1 MKKILNDN
9 SKTGGLLIMSVC
21 IFECFQ
27 NIEIQKYTLFF
38 SEDRD
43 SAETK
48 QAK

>member
-1 MKKILNDN
+1 
-9 SKTGGLLIMSVC
+9 MSVC

-43 SAETK
+43 SAVKKTTK
-48 QAK
+48 ERNI